1 MIPELEKQLNVTF
14 PHPRD
19 FHKDNFRQFLD
30 ELCFQHHVECSYPR
44 TSARLLDKV
53 IIGLENMKM

>member
-19 FHKDNFRQFLD
+19 FHKDSFCQFLD
-30 ELCFQHHVECSYPR
+30 ELCFKHNVDCSYPR

-53 IIGLENMKM
+53 IYGL